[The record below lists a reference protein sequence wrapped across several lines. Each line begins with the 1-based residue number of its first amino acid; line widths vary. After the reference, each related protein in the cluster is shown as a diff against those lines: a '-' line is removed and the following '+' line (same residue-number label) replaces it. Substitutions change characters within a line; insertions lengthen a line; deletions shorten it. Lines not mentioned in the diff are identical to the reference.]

1 VNSVDQ
7 WSDFFVASVG
17 ASAALAG
24 LVMVA
29 ISVNVKAILSG
40 PALPARAASTVAILV
55 LILACTSVGL
65 IKAQALRALGVEL
78 LIFALVGL
86 IPALNSTRADL
97 RVPDRQWSER
107 LFHIVIGHATSAL
120 FLVAGA
126 LLATGSSAGYF
137 WIVAAVITGYVVATL
152 NAWVLLIEILR

>member
-1 VNSVDQ
+1 VNTADQ

-29 ISVNVKAILSG
+29 ISVNVKAILDG
-40 PALPARAASTVAILV
+40 AALPARAASTVAVLV

-65 IKAQALRALGVEL
+65 IKAQSLRDLGVEL
-78 LIFALVGL
+78 LIFGLVGMV
-86 IPALNSTRADL
+86 PALHSTRAGL
-97 RVPDRQWSER
+97 RVPDRPWPER
-107 LFHIVIGHATSAL
+107 VFHIVVGQATQAL
-120 FLVAGA
+120 FLVAGG
-126 LLATGSSAGYF
+126 LLIAENSTGYF
-137 WIVAAVITGYVVATL
+137 WIVAAVITGYVVSTL

>member
-1 VNSVDQ
+1 MNSADQ

-29 ISVNVKAILSG
+29 ISVNVRAILDG

-55 LILACTSVGL
+55 LILACTTVGL
-65 IKAQALRALGVEL
+65 VKAQSLRALGVEL
-78 LIFALVGL
+78 LIFALVGM
-86 IPALNSTRADL
+86 IPAAYSTRADL
-97 RVPDRQWSER
+97 RVPGRPGPER
-107 LFHIVIGHATSAL
+107 LFHIVVGHATQAL

-126 LLATGSSAGYF
+126 LLTAGNSTGFF
-137 WIVAAVITGYVVATL
+137 WILAAVITGYVVATL

>member
-1 VNSVDQ
+1 MNTADQ

-29 ISVNVKAILSG
+29 ISVNVKAILDG
-40 PALPARAASTVAILV
+40 QALPARAASTVAILV
-55 LILACTSVGL
+55 LILACTTVGL
-65 IKAQALRALGVEL
+65 IKAQSLRALGVEL
-78 LIFALVGL
+78 VIFGLVGM
-86 IPALNSTRADL
+86 IPALYSTRADL
-97 RVPDRQWSER
+97 RIPSRPRQER
-107 LFHIVIGHATSAL
+107 FFHIVVGHATQAL
-120 FLVAGA
+120 FMVAGA
-126 LLATGSSAGYF
+126 LLAAGISTGFF

>member
-1 VNSVDQ
+1 VNTVDQ

-29 ISVNVKAILSG
+29 VSVNVKAILDG

-55 LILACTSVGL
+55 LILACTTVGL
-65 IKAQALRALGVEL
+65 IKAQSLRALGTEL
-78 LIFALVGL
+78 LIFGVLGLV
-86 IPALNSTRADL
+86 PALYSTRAGL
-97 RVPDRQWSER
+97 RVAGRPWPER
-107 LFHIVIGHATSAL
+107 VFHLVVGQATPGL
-120 FLVAGA
+120 FLVAGG
-126 LLATGSSAGYF
+126 LLVAGSTSGFF

>member
-1 VNSVDQ
+1 MNSADQ

-29 ISVNVKAILSG
+29 ISVNVKAILDG

-55 LILACTSVGL
+55 LILACTTVGL
-65 IKAQALRALGVEL
+65 IKAQSLRALGTEL
-78 LIFALVGL
+78 LIFGVIGLV
-86 IPALNSTRADL
+86 PALYSTGAGL
-97 RVPDRQWSER
+97 RVPGRPWGER
-107 LFHIVIGHATSAL
+107 VFHIVVGQATPAL
-120 FLVAGA
+120 FMVAGGLLVAG
-126 LLATGSSAGYF
+126 SAAGFF
-137 WIVAAVITGYVVATL
+137 WIVGAVITGYVVATL